1 MLTLLKAITYPKK
14 SQADSGCNLRH
25 IKRKKTSAA
34 GAAYLHAVTLH
45 LKINVDIV
53 KKQGLS

>member
-1 MLTLLKAITYPKK
+1 LTLFKVITYLNK
-14 SQADSGCNLRH
+14 SQADSGCNLRP